1 MRTLRKHNDDGDSM
15 AELIREASISYYFRN
30 REEER
35 REG

>member
-30 REEER
+30 RKEEREEE
-35 REG
+35 